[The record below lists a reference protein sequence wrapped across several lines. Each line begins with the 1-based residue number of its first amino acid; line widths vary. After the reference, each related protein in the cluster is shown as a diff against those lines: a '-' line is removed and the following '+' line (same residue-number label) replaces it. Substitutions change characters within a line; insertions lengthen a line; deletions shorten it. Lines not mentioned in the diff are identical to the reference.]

1 MAKVTG
7 SNPVE
12 PTAISSSKTYGP
24 LGRCRSDA
32 GPRSIPRVADRFP
45 CAGADEPRGSTI
57 ALTHTIAI
65 RARHEVRCY
74 GAMIL
79 IVPFMPTSGARAAA
93 NGTSPTVETR
103 TKNRDVPPAA
113 GRAWLYV
120 VPLSV
125 YVKVGGVSPSF
136 RLAIRR

>member
-12 PTAISSSKTYGP
+12 PTAIPSSKTYGP

-57 ALTHTIAI
+57 ALTHGIAI
-65 RARHEVRCY
+65 RARHEGPCH
-74 GAMIL
+74 GAMIV
-79 IVPFMPTSGARAAA
+79 IVPIMPTPGASADGDA
-93 NGTSPTVETR
+93 TPPTVEDR
-103 TKNRDVPPAA
+103 KKNRAVPPAA
-113 GRAWLYV
+113 GRPWV
-120 VPLSV
+120 
-125 YVKVGGVSPSF
+125 
-136 RLAIRR
+136 